1 MSSIVILDNVLH
13 EDSFADVQSD
23 LISKLNGSTNEE
35 WCLLNT
41 EHKFKDFCLALI
53 KLSGTYFNLSPCGG
67 YEYWLHENTKPPT
80 WHIDCDESMKRES
93 DCMSFPLCSI
103 VYYIKVDNLVGG
115 KLHIS
120 HSDEVKSGDTYE
132 KFKLIQSSHTDNYS
146 SDIIEPRTNRMV
158 IFPPGKFHMV
168 DDFTGTRISIVI
180 NPWDITRY
188 KYPEVY
194 ERNY

>member
-23 LISKLNGSTNEE
+23 LISKLDGSTNEE

-120 HSDEVKSGDTYE
+120 HNDDVKSGDTYE
-132 KFKLIQSSHTDNYS
+132 KFKLIQSVHNDNFC
-146 SDIIEPRTNRMV
+146 SDIIHPRTNRMV

-188 KYPEVY
+188 KYP
-194 ERNY
+194 